1 MGKEIHYERIKG
13 VSMYIPKC
21 KQNENAI
28 RLLSLCLH
36 KDVHEDGSVTA
47 YYESDMIEDE
57 LSYLKRCNAT
67 PRNIER
73 KSGVILAMFVPGFK
87 KKYDFLHQSSEPI
100 IEENEDEDSEERK
113 PVEKPRQS
121 TVLDRVVSYGHAGL
135 RYGGA
140 Y

>member
-13 VSMYIPKC
+13 ASLYIPKC
-21 KQNENAI
+21 RQNENAI
-28 RLLSLCLH
+28 RLLSLYLH

-47 YYESDMIEDE
+47 YY
-57 LSYLKRCNAT
+57 
-67 PRNIER
+67 
-73 KSGVILAMFVPGFK
+73 
-87 KKYDFLHQSSEPI
+87 
-100 IEENEDEDSEERK
+100 
-113 PVEKPRQS
+113 QS